1 MGFVDRLLP
10 VRPVRM
16 SSISGGGP
24 TGVIDQERVN
34 E

>member
-1 MGFVDRLLP
+1 MGFVDRLLT
-10 VRPVRM
+10 VRPVR
-16 SSISGGGP
+16 ISAITGGRP